1 MRMPFDPSAL
11 RALAATLLFAT
22 LTACG
27 PQCQTLQAE
36 RDAFMTQATSGP
48 PRSPAS
54 HVRLALPMR
63 TLTRAADAA
72 FDQLA
77 PARFDLPGL
86 GDLGRYLPTELG
98 IVPRK
103 VALALDKGDAA
114 RIALDFD
121 VKHGRRALFGMA
133 LAAKA
138 PVTYDRARGK
148 MRFSIR
154 ADLFETVKPRLDANA
169 TDALTDSLF
178 DALPGPAR
186 LLVSRADVARIARRA
201 VEYLGEQA
209 YDLLRREVL
218 AGVGEIASFSIDFP
232 DVPLAGLALT
242 SIGGADGFL
251 RLDARLDLP
260 IERGLPDDDAE
271 LTRAMN
277 EISRGQTP
285 AESEQVEIAV
295 ATSAVMALANW
306 GLVKGKLPARYTDK
320 GVASSEGRYQVGAAW
335 EPGERPLK
343 VNLWSLD
350 TPGLCL
356 HALAGAQP
364 EVAWEKGKLQ
374 VGVTQSRIEKLS
386 GPPLLQLAVQLT
398 GITEGLFDFT
408 KSITTQTKIEV
419 GGADWKL
426 GLQSVRLDGQI
437 FRLRMKATTPKVA
450 RPARKAS

>member
-1 MRMPFDPSAL
+1 MRMPFDLSAF
-11 RALAATLLFAT
+11 RALAVALLATLS
-22 LTACG
+22 ACG
-27 PQCQTLQAE
+27 PRCETLQSE
-36 RDAFMTQATSGP
+36 RDAFMTEATSGP
-48 PRSPAS
+48 PRSTAS
-54 HVRLALPMR
+54 HIRLALPMR
-63 TLTRAADAA
+63 TLSRAADAA
-72 FDQLA
+72 FDRLET
-77 PARFDLPGL
+77 ARFDLPGL
-86 GDLGRYLPTELG
+86 GELGRYLPTELA

-103 VALALDKGDAA
+103 VALALDRGDAA
-114 RIALDFD
+114 RIAIDFD
-121 VKHGRRALFGMA
+121 VKHGRRALFGLA
-133 LAAKA
+133 LAAKV

-154 ADLFETVKPRLDANA
+154 ADLFETVRPRLDANA
-169 TDALTDSLF
+169 VDALTDSLF
-178 DALPGPAR
+178 DALPGPTR
-186 LLVSRADVARIARRA
+186 LLVSRANVARIARRA

-218 AGVGEIASFSIDFP
+218 VGVGELASFSVDFP
-232 DVPLAGLALT
+232 DLPIAGLALT

-271 LTRAMN
+271 LNRAMDA
-277 EISRGQTP
+277 ISRGERP

-306 GLVKGKLPARYTDK
+306 GLVRGKLPTRYTDK
-320 GVASSEGRYQVGAAW
+320 GVASSEGRYQIGAAW

-408 KSITTQTKIEV
+408 KSITTQTKIEI

-426 GLQSVRLDGQI
+426 ALQSVRLDGQV
-437 FRLRMKATTPKVA
+437 FRLRLKATTPL
-450 RPARKAS
+450 RTN